1 VVIVG
6 AGLGGTATAVRL
18 LRFAREPVE
27 IVLLERTAEYRNAGV
42 AYHPAGNP
50 WCHVF
55 NIQAGRMSAFRED
68 VDDFVTW
75 TNREA
80 DRSAWPPEW
89 REFSFT
95 DSGPA
100 PRRVYPEYLAS
111 RLAEAAREAF
121 PGVSLVEAAGEAV
134 DISADRSRARV
145 AVRNFSAP
153 ACTGRQKSTVLEAD
167 HVILATGLESKRLPF
182 ADEVADHPQ
191 FVRQPYS
198 AAGLERI
205 RNVHKVA
212 TVAIVGILL
221 SAYDSAALL
230 LRGGHLG
237 RIFMVSPSDLA
248 LRTYPP
254 DHRHRV
260 LRLPPPR
267 LHGSTYEGREE
278 FIRRL
283 KAEWAKACTTAA
295 LKYPD
300 ASPMVLPEWV
310 AKSWEPHLVDV
321 LQRVPSAELREL
333 LRHHASLLATLRVG
347 AVEYTTAVVNAAIT
361 GSGQVQ
367 VVVGRVDGVR
377 VGSAGRLVVSIAMGA
392 TPRFVEADLV
402 IANFGREVDYERVGS
417 PLWVNLLRSGIAC
430 PHRRTGRGVEV
441 DGSGRLLGPD
451 RSTCDRIWVV
461 GAPREGDE
469 IVRNGRVGAFAF
481 NLAVIKN
488 HSVAVAAAVLRAL
501 EHCYPEPS
509 RAAESAAVLAERSH
523 PEIRDPIDRSI
534 MIEVRRMATRRRHDR
549 LALTAALEDALQL
562 VRSLMEAKGVAGP
575 VTQQAL
581 RGAVN
586 EAATQRLTDLSVTPR
601 DLRSLLGLDTPD
613 G

>member
-1 VVIVG
+1 MIVG

-55 NIQAGRMSAFRED
+55 NIQAGRMSMFRED

-75 TNREA
+75 ANHEA

-89 REFSFT
+89 REVPFT

-100 PRRVYPEYLAS
+100 PRRVYPGYLAS

-134 DISADRSRARV
+134 DISADRSRACV
-145 AVRNFSAP
+145 AVRNFSAS
-153 ACTGRQKSTVLEAD
+153 GRSGRAESAVLEAD
-167 HVILATGLESKRLPF
+167 HVILATGLEPKRLPF
-182 ADEVADHPQ
+182 AGDVEEHPQ
-191 FVRQPYS
+191 FVRHPYS

-205 RNVHKVA
+205 RNVGNVA

-221 SAYDSAALL
+221 SAYDSAAFL
-230 LRGGHLG
+230 LRGGHRG
-237 RIFMVSPSDLA
+237 RIVMIAPSELA

-260 LRLPPPR
+260 LRLPPPQ
-267 LHGSTYEGREE
+267 LHGSAYEGREE

-283 KAEWAKACTTAA
+283 KAEWEKACTTAA
-295 LKYPD
+295 EEYPD
-300 ASPMVLPEWV
+300 VSPMVLPEWV

-321 LQRVPSAELREL
+321 LERVPTAELREL
-333 LRHHASLLATLRVG
+333 LRRHASLLATLRVG
-347 AVEYTTAVVNAAIT
+347 AVAYTTGVVNAAIT
-361 GSGQVQ
+361 GSGQVEI
-367 VVVGRVDGVR
+367 VVGRVDGVR
-377 VGSAGRLVVSIAMGA
+377 VGKAGRLVVSIAAGT

-417 PLWVNLLRSGIAC
+417 PLWTNLLRSGVAC
-430 PHRRTGRGVEV
+430 SHRRTGRGVEV
-441 DGSGRLLGPD
+441 DGAGRLLRPD
-451 RSTCDRIWVV
+451 GGSSGRIWVV

-469 IVRNGRVGAFAF
+469 IVRNGRLGAFAF

-501 EHCYPEPS
+501 EDCYRAPSDGVSGTAALPEGSPPS
-509 RAAESAAVLAERSH
+509 L
-523 PEIRDPIDRSI
+523 RDGFHRCVMLD
-534 MIEVRRMATRRRHDR
+534 VRRMAARRRLDR
-549 LALTAALEDALQL
+549 TALTAELEHALQL
-562 VRSLMEAKGVAGP
+562 VRSLMEAGRGSRR
-575 VTQQAL
+575 AL

-586 EAATQRLTDLSVTPR
+586 EAATERLTDLSVTPR
-601 DLRSLLGLDTPD
+601 DLRSLLGLDDATR
-613 G
+613 